1 MNFFSV
7 DGKLYRFLS
16 RLWDVL
22 RLNFYWLLFSLP
34 IVTIGA
40 ATTAAF
46 SLGLKMADE
55 TEGYIFRPFL
65 KAFKENFKK
74 GTVIGILNLVYAY
87 AIYMDF
93 QLFHAVKGNPIIFL
107 IVGIVG
113 AFVGICA
120 FLYAYALTARYEN
133 SIPNTLKN
141 SFDITIRYFG
151 RSVVTILVCLIL
163 YVVLN
168 WNAVMIFFFLL
179 IGPACLIYTIS
190 GTALYVFQDIEQKTK
205 NGEEI

>member
-1 MNFFSV
+1 MDFFSV

-16 RLWDVL
+16 CFGDIL
-22 RLNFYWLLFSLP
+22 RLNFCWLLFSLP

-46 SLGLKMADE
+46 SLGLRLADE
-55 TEGYIFRPFL
+55 TETYIFGPFF

-74 GTVIGILNLVYAY
+74 GTIIGIINLVYAY

-93 QLFHAVKGNPIIFL
+93 QLFHAVEGNPMVFL

-113 AFVGICA
+113 TFIGVCA

-133 SIPNTLKN
+133 TIPNTLKN

-151 RSVVTILVCLIL
+151 RSLVTVFVCLVL

-168 WNAVMIFFFLL
+168 WNTIMLFFFIL
-179 IGPACLIYTIS
+179 IGPVCIIYTIS
-190 GTALYVFQDIEQKTK
+190 GTASYIFKDIEKK
-205 NGEEI
+205 NQE

>member
-16 RLWDVL
+16 RFWDVL
-22 RLNFYWLLFSLP
+22 RLNFCWLLFSLP

-40 ATTAAF
+40 STTAAF
-46 SLGLKMADE
+46 SLGLRMADE
-55 TEGYIFRPFL
+55 TETYIFGPFF

-74 GTVIGILNLVYAY
+74 GTIIGILNLVYAY

-93 QLFHAVKGNPIIFL
+93 QLFNAVEGNPIMFL

-113 AFVGICA
+113 AFIGVCA

-133 SIPNTLKN
+133 TIPKTLKN

-151 RSVVTILVCLIL
+151 RSLVTVLVCLVL
-163 YVVLN
+163 YVILN
-168 WNAVMIFFFLL
+168 WNTVMLLFFVL
-179 IGPACLIYTIS
+179 IGPACIIYTIS
-190 GTALYVFQDIEQKTK
+190 GTALYVFRDIEKKTQE
-205 NGEEI
+205 GENV